1 MSFKDKAAIIGIG
14 ETDYVRGAGRTEV
27 DQMVEAARKAI
38 EDAGLT
44 RHDIDGMMPPPVL
57 TYTEELAA
65 NLGIEE
71 LKWASVVAMG
81 GATCTAMLQN
91 AAMAVASGVANNV
104 VVMLGWN
111 GYSALRPKPGTP
123 PGRINGPFAFE
134 NILNDFYAPF
144 GVTLPVQFYGWLATR
159 HEHIYGDQTAAK
171 AEIAMAF
178 RKNAQLNPK
187 AITRDRPLD
196 LETYMSSRIIS
207 SPFRLYDCCV
217 ETDGA
222 CALVISSA
230 ERAKD
235 RPHRPV
241 YISGVAEGHPYPAD
255 DIPSRADMLK
265 IGINYAA
272 PRAFEM
278 AGITAADADFFEIYD
293 CFTNVVVMQ
302 LEALGLC
309 EPGGAYDLVKDGA
322 LEVGG
327 KYPTNT
333 HGGLLSQAH
342 VWGMNHLVEATKQL
356 RGDAGDAQVKDAE
369 VGIVTGWGDLGD
381 GSVAVLRR

>member
-1 MSFKDKAAIIGIG
+1 MSFKDKAAIVGIG

-38 EDAGLT
+38 ADAGLT
-44 RHDIDGMMPPPVL
+44 RDDIDGLMPPPVL
-57 TYTEELAA
+57 TFTEELAA
-65 NLGIEE
+65 NLGIRE

-104 VVMLGWN
+104 LLVLGWN

-123 PGRINGPFAFE
+123 PGRTNGPFAFE
-134 NILNDFYAPF
+134 NIMNDFYAPF
-144 GVTLPVQFYGWLATR
+144 GVTMPVQFYGWLATR
-159 HEHIYGDQTAAK
+159 HEHVHGDQTAAK
-171 AEIAMAF
+171 AAIAIAF
-178 RKNAQLNPK
+178 RKNAQSNPR
-187 AITRDRPLD
+187 AITRGRPLD
-196 LETYMSSRIIS
+196 LDQYMSSRIIS

-235 RPHRPV
+235 MAHRPV

-255 DIPSRADMLK
+255 DIPSRPDMLK
-265 IGINYAA
+265 IGIHYAA
-272 PRAFEM
+272 ERALAM
-278 AGITAADADFFEIYD
+278 AGIKVHDADFFEIYD
-293 CFTNVVVMQ
+293 CFTNIVVMQ
-302 LEALGLC
+302 IEALGLC
-309 EPGGAYDLVKDGA
+309 EPGGVADFVKDGNI
-322 LEVGG
+322 EIGG
-327 KYPTNT
+327 GCPINT

-356 RGDAGDAQVKDAE
+356 RGEAGEAQIKDAE
-369 VGIVTGWGDLGD
+369 IGIVTGWGDLGD